1 MCGIVGILNYA
12 GPAGTISE
20 ERLRS
25 MTDEIQ
31 HRGPDDDGIYISD
44 DHRVGLGFR
53 RLSIIDLSAA
63 GHQPMAT
70 PDGSIWLVFNGEIY
84 NHLDIRRDLEARGYR
99 YRSHTD
105 TETILFAYQE
115 YGIGFIEKLYGMFAI
130 AIWDSRTRRLHLVR
144 DRIGIKPVYYSTHN
158 GVLFF
163 GSEIKAI
170 IRHPDVPRELNEQGL
185 YDYLSLMITPPGES
199 LFRGIRK
206 LEAGHRLEISM
217 DGTITTHKYWDLD
230 HRTIEYSPRDLA
242 NEEFCITEIRR
253 LLRDSVRLRMMADVP
268 FGVLLS
274 GGIDSSLNVALMS
287 ELMDRPVE
295 TFSVGFRDLEKYDE
309 LKYARQVAGQF
320 GTNHHEIFL
329 EERAALD
336 FLPKMVWHLDEPNA
350 DPVCVPMYLVSKLAR
365 DSGTIVVQVGEGSD
379 EQFSGYLH
387 YLREVRYHRYYYSLL
402 PRPLHRIAY
411 ASLKASVP
419 ESLLTEYARR
429 GSEADMSFYGGAIS
443 FPEESKRKLLSPDFI
458 ARSESTGRVAERF
471 ARQLESLDTN
481 GSSSDYLRQMIYY
494 EFKSRLAE
502 LLLIRVDKMSMATSV
517 EARVPFLD
525 HRLVEFSF
533 QMPGDLKLRN
543 GIPKYILKKAAE
555 GIIPNDIIYRR
566 KQGFAAPVTEW
577 FRSGELGGF
586 ARERIFGS
594 GLTKAGYFNTKR
606 IEQLFDRHSRGK
618 ANHSVQ
624 LWTLLIAAMW
634 YDRHIDNRA

>member
-12 GPAGTISE
+12 GPSETINE
-20 ERLRS
+20 EILGA
-25 MTDEIQ
+25 MTREIS
-31 HRGPDDDGIYISD
+31 HRGPDDDGTFISD
-44 DHRVGLGFR
+44 DRRVGFGFR

-84 NHLDIRRDLEARGYR
+84 NHLDIRRDLEATGYQ

-105 TETILFAYQE
+105 TETILYAYQE
-115 YGIGFIEKLYGMFAI
+115 YGIEFISKLYGMFAI

-144 DRIGIKPVYYSTHN
+144 DRIGIKPLYYTVQN
-158 GVLFF
+158 GALFF
-163 GSEIKAI
+163 GSEIKSLV
-170 IRHPDVPRELNEQGL
+170 RHPSVPRELNEQGL

-206 LEAGHRLEISM
+206 LEAGHRLEVSM
-217 DGTITTHKYWDLD
+217 DGTITTHRYWDLD
-230 HRTIEYSPRDLA
+230 NRTTEYSASDLA
-242 NEEFCITEIRR
+242 SEDFVVEEIRR
-253 LLRDSVRLRMMADVP
+253 LLRDSIRLRMMADVP

-274 GGIDSSLNVALMS
+274 GGIDSSLNVALMA

-295 TFSVGFRDLEKYDE
+295 TFSVGFRELQKYDE
-309 LKYARQVAGQF
+309 LKYARMIAKQF

-336 FLPKMVWHLDEPNA
+336 FLPEMIWHLDEPNA
-350 DPVCVPMYLVSKLAR
+350 DPVCIPMYLVSKLAR

-379 EQFSGYLH
+379 EQFSGYQH
-387 YLREVRYHRYYYSLL
+387 YLREVKYHRYYYSKL
-402 PRPLHRIAY
+402 PRPLHRLVY
-411 ASLKASVP
+411 ASFKQFMP

-429 GSEADMSFYGGAIS
+429 GSEADVPFYGGAIS
-443 FPEESKRKLLSPDFI
+443 FPEEAKRKLLSNDFRR
-458 ARSESTGRVAERF
+458 RSESSGRIAERF
-471 ARQLESLDTN
+471 ARQLDEMSSN
-481 GSSSDYLRQMIYY
+481 GSSGDYLRRMIYF

-502 LLLIRVDKMSMATSV
+502 LLLMRVDKMSMATSI

-533 QMPGDLKLRN
+533 RVPGALKIKD
-543 GIPKYILKKAAE
+543 GVPKYILKKAAE
-555 GIIPNDIIYRR
+555 GIIPDEIIYRR

-577 FRSGELGGF
+577 FRTGELREF
-586 ARERIFGS
+586 ARERIFES
-594 GLTKAGYFNTKR
+594 GLTRAGYFDTKR
-606 IEQLFDRHSRGK
+606 IEQLFARHVEAK
-618 ANHSVQ
+618 ANNSVQ
-624 LWTLLIAAMW
+624 LWTLLVACMW
-634 YDRHIDNRA
+634 YDRFIDRKS